1 MVYPKSTIK
10 GYSHD
15 QFLTD
20 LINESEKDIRLC
32 LEKGA
37 HCIQIDFTEAR
48 FSLKVDPSGQLL
60 RDFVRLNNRVL
71 ERFVFSEQHRLG
83 VHVCPGLFDILKYL
97 SFFLLNHLF
106 KVVIKIAIIRLK
118 SII

>member
-1 MVYPKSTIK
+1 MVYPKATITS
-10 GYSHD
+10 YSHK

-37 HCIQIDFTEAR
+37 HCIQIDSTEAR
-48 FSLKVDPSGQLL
+48 FSLKIDLTGQLL
-60 RDFVRLNNRVL
+60 RDFVRFNNRVL

-83 VHVCPGLFDILKYL
+83 VHVCPGL
-97 SFFLLNHLF
+97 
-106 KVVIKIAIIRLK
+106 
-118 SII
+118 